1 MSTIC
6 RVGIF
11 IICAQTIIH
20 FRPKPVFEKY
30 LKLLLGVMILVQL
43 LLPLQS
49 FLQKMDGG
57 EFLERVF
64 DFQKNVELHFEEIVG
79 ETFTV
84 TLGEIQTHE
93 GKENVIVG
101 DSVSIPSIRIAPVR
115 VEVD

>member
-30 LKLLLGVMILVQL
+30 LKLLLGAMILVQL
-43 LLPLQS
+43 LLPLHS
-49 FLQKMDGG
+49 FLQKIDGG
-57 EFLERVF
+57 EFLSRMS
-64 DFQKNVELHFEEIVG
+64 DFQRNVTFHFEEIVG
-79 ETFTV
+79 DTFSV
-84 TLGEIQTHE
+84 TLGETRT
-93 GKENVIVG
+93 KEEKEEAIG
-101 DSVSIPSIRIAPVR
+101 IDSINISIIKIAPVR